1 MQQLHGW
8 KEIVKWHS
16 SNGSVTVNMWS
27 MAWTAGKMQLADAA
41 KADVPK
47 QQLALKMGFPT

>member
-16 SNGSVTVNMWS
+16 SNSSVTVNMWS
-27 MAWTAGKMQLADAA
+27 MAWTAGKMQLADDA

-47 QQLALKMGFPT
+47 QQLALKTGFPT